1 VSNLVRNER
10 NRLVRG
16 AAWSSTSR
24 IGPPGVL
31 TIHNKYL
38 QAQNPCK
45 MGTSRSGDISNLP
58 NYHLNYPTSDLQ
70 PRSPTYDQ
78 SNPPRGFF
86 HALGCTL
93 SRTRSS
99 SRGAILNLE
108 GSEVGDGGSDSRDEV
123 GEGCGR
129 ASRAPNLCPE
139 GKTNSRESERPPAL
153 PPTPSVMLRLSRA
166 LRS

>member
-123 GEGCGR
+123 GEE
-129 ASRAPNLCPE
+129 L
-139 GKTNSRESERPPAL
+139 RESIESTKPL
-153 PPTPSVMLRLSRA
+153 PRG
-166 LRS
+166 